1 MSQDKLDTERRG
13 LLLSVGGALGMSALG
28 FGFSAATGS
37 AAVLLDGIFSL
48 IGFAVGLVAMRVATL
63 VRRPDDESFHFGY
76 AAYEPMLNLCKGLLI
91 AFVSLIAA
99 IAALDTILRG
109 GREIAGPLAV
119 VYAVL
124 AALGCL
130 AVSLVLRRLARRTVS
145 PLLEVDAR
153 NWLIDAALSGAVAVA
168 FVIVVLLEDGPLAR
182 YVPFADPA
190 VVILLALLTAPIP
203 IQIIRSNWDQLL
215 GRAPRRDLQD
225 EAHRR
230 VRRGLAGTSG
240 LEPRLRILEMGR
252 TFYVQVYLVL
262 DPAHATTPVEEL
274 DRIRERVWES
284 VTEGEPDIGVDVVF
298 TLHPRW
304 VRRSTGAS
312 DLAARAAPR

>member
-1 MSQDKLDTERRG
+1 MTRDTTDLERRG
-13 LLLSVGGALGMSALG
+13 LRLSVIGALGMAALG

-37 AAVLLDGIFSL
+37 AAVFLDGVFSL
-48 IGFAVGLVAMRVATL
+48 IGFAVGLVALRVATL

-168 FVIVVLLEDGPLAR
+168 FVLVVLLEGGPLDR

-190 VVILLALLTAPIP
+190 VVLLLALLTAPIP

-215 GRAPRRDLQD
+215 GRAPKREIQD

-230 VRRGLAGTSG
+230 VARGLEGTSDIA
-240 LEPRLRILEMGR
+240 PRLRILETGR

-262 DPAHATTPVEEL
+262 EAAHATTSLDEL

-284 VTEGEPDIGVDVVF
+284 VTEGQPDIGVDVVF
-298 TLHPRW
+298 TLDPRW
-304 VRRSTGAS
+304 VNRSTGTGESA
-312 DLAARAAPR
+312 LRP